1 MHRTIALLITLLIAL
16 LILSGC
22 GAPASPPLAPAVS
35 APLTTLAP
43 TPTRAAARPTPTPW
57 PTLAL
62 PQAADVADWILTTQ
76 ELAYIRQYRYVMG
89 YFPNRLP
96 PVFDVVNQAVQD
108 PAVLSDN
115 RWRAAAALAAVSAD
129 ELSAF
134 FGGKSPSVRFAS
146 IVARVKVVA
155 EHLAAAGALL
165 NEAVNRSDGALLERA
180 AAEVQAAQAEAK
192 AIDALFMTLVGP
204 SD

>member
-1 MHRTIALLITLLIAL
+1 MHRIIALLITLLIAL

-22 GAPASPPLAPAVS
+22 GILAP
-35 APLTTLAP
+35 PPTFAP
-43 TPTRAAARPTPTPW
+43 TPTPTPPPPSLPPTVAATPFA
-57 PTLAL
+57 AL
-62 PQAADVADWILTTQ
+62 PAAADVADWLLTTQ
-76 ELAYIRQYRYVMG
+76 ELAYIRQFRYNIS

-96 PVFDVVNQAVQD
+96 PFFDVAARAVQD

-115 RWRAAAALAAVSAD
+115 RWRAAAALAAVSLD

-192 AIDALFMTLVGP
+192 AIDGLFVTLVGP

>member
-1 MHRTIALLITLLIAL
+1 MHRIIALLITLLIAL

-22 GAPASPPLAPAVS
+22 GILAP
-35 APLTTLAP
+35 PPTFAP
-43 TPTRAAARPTPTPW
+43 TPTPTPPPPSLPPTVAATPFA
-57 PTLAL
+57 AL
-62 PQAADVADWILTTQ
+62 PAAADVADWLLTTQ
-76 ELAYIRQYRYVMG
+76 ELAYIRQFRYNIS

-96 PVFDVVNQAVQD
+96 PVFDAVNQATQD
-108 PAVLSDN
+108 PHVMSDN
-115 RWRAAAALAAVSAD
+115 RWRADAALAAVSLD

-134 FGGKSPSVRFAS
+134 FGGKSPSVRFAP
-146 IVARVKVVA
+146 IVARVKIVA

-192 AIDALFMTLVGP
+192 AIDSLFAALVGP
-204 SD
+204 PD